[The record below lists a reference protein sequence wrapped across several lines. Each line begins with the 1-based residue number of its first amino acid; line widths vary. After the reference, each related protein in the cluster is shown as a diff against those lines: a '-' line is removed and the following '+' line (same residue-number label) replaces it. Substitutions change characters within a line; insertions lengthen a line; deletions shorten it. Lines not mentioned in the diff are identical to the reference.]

1 MTIAGFLES
10 LRHHRYYRGQISHV
24 EVVPAREA
32 RYGELEEPLP
42 RPLSEA
48 LTAAGIERLYSH
60 QVESI
65 EGVRDGRN
73 VVVVTGTAS
82 GKTLCYNI
90 PVIETLLEEP
100 SSKALYLFPTKALA
114 QDQQRGLMRLR
125 ELDRRIGEAVRS
137 GTYDGDTT
145 RHTRRKLRDEGN
157 IILSN
162 PDMLHAA
169 ILPYHAKWNRFLK
182 DLRYVVVDEIHTYR
196 GIFGSN
202 VANVLRRL
210 RRVCE
215 HYGSN
220 PQFIASSATI
230 ANPGELAER
239 LTGLP
244 FATVDT
250 DGSPR
255 GRKYFVLWNPPFLD
269 EAEMERRSSN
279 VEGHWLMAELIASGF
294 QTIAFGRARV
304 VAELIYRY
312 AKDTLARTKPEYA
325 RKIRPYRGGYL
336 PEERREIERQLFSG
350 ELMGVA
356 STNALELGIDVG
368 SLDAAIIVGF
378 PGTIASS
385 WQQAGRAGRTSDE
398 SLAVLVA
405 YNDPIDQYLMRHG
418 EYFFRQSP
426 ESAVIDPENR
436 YILAKHLRC
445 AAFELPVREED
456 ERLFGELTEPI
467 LDLLEE
473 FHEVRELDGR
483 HYWASTEY
491 PARQLSLRTISDDT
505 YTIVDVGNENQT
517 VGVVDG
523 VSALELVYPEAIY
536 LHEGETY
543 FVRDLDLEQKIA
555 YVEKKDVDYYTQP
568 ILESSIRVEAE
579 REHIPREDG
588 RLVFG
593 DATVTWVTAAFKKI
607 QFYKMDSIG
616 WCNLDLPPFHLETRA
631 LWFIPAKDVMAAVRK
646 QGKNPVEGLVGIRNM
661 AISVLPL
668 FAMCDRRDIGG
679 IVESSNTGAPTMFLY
694 DRYEGGL
701 GFVEQGYH
709 RFEELMRG
717 CLDLVEECPCEEGCP
732 SCVGLPVLRPPVQQD
747 PDAQGG
753 WPIPD
758 KESARLL
765 LRLIVGGTT
774 REECRPEAGSD
785 TRRSPA

>member
-1 MTIAGFLES
+1 MTIAEFIES
-10 LRHHRYYRGQISHV
+10 LHHHHIYRGQIAHL
-24 EVVPAREA
+24 EVLPAREA
-32 RYGELEEPLP
+32 QYGELSEPLP
-42 RPLSEA
+42 RPLEA
-48 LTAAGIERLYSH
+48 ALRSAGIERLYSH

-65 EGVRDGRN
+65 DGVRDGRN

-82 GKTLCYNI
+82 GKTLCYNV
-90 PVIETLLEEP
+90 PVIETLLDDP
-100 SSKALYLFPTKALA
+100 SAKALYLFPTKALA
-114 QDQQRGLMRLR
+114 QDQQRALLRLR
-125 ELDRRIGEAVRS
+125 ELDPAIEQAVHS

-162 PDMLHAA
+162 PDMLNAA
-169 ILPYHAKWNRFLK
+169 ILPYHAKWNRFMK
-182 DLRYVVVDEIHTYR
+182 DLKYVVVDEIHTYR

-210 RRVCE
+210 RRVAE
-215 HYGSN
+215 HYGSS

-230 ANPGELAER
+230 SNPGELAER

-244 FATVDT
+244 FTTVDT

-255 GRKYFVLWNPPFLD
+255 GKKYFMLWNPPFLD
-269 EAEMERRSSN
+269 QAEMERRSSN
-279 VEGHWLMAELIASGF
+279 VEGHWLMAELIAAGF

-312 AKDTLARTKPEYA
+312 TKDALARIKPEYA
-325 RKIRPYRGGYL
+325 RRIRPYRGGYL

-398 SLAVLVA
+398 SLAVLVG

-445 AAFELPVREED
+445 AAFELPVTGQD
-456 ERLFGELTEPI
+456 VPLFGDLTEPI
-467 LDLLEE
+467 LTLLEE
-473 FHEVRELDGR
+473 FEEVRELDGR

-491 PARQLSLRTISDDT
+491 PARQVSLRTISDDT
-505 YTIVDVGNENQT
+505 YTIVDVANENAT

-543 FVRDLDLEQKIA
+543 FVRELDLEQKIA
-555 YVEKKDVDYYTQP
+555 YVEKKEVDYYTQP
-568 ILESSIRVEAE
+568 ILESSIRVEGE
-579 REHIPREDG
+579 RERTARPDG

-593 DATVTWVTAAFKKI
+593 DATVTWMTAAFKKI

-616 WCNLDLPPFHLETRA
+616 WSNLDLPPFHLETHA
-631 LWFIPAKDVMAAVRK
+631 LWFIPSTEIMAAVRERK
-646 QGKNPVEGLVGIRNM
+646 KNPVEGLVGIRNM

-701 GFVEQGYH
+701 GFVEQGYR
-709 RFEELMRG
+709 RFDELLKG
-717 CLDLVEECPCEEGCP
+717 CLDLVEECPCEDGCP

-765 LRLIVGGTT
+765 LRAALGEPTPEGP
-774 REECRPEAGSD
+774 RPGPGSGV
-785 TRRSPA
+785 RRSPA